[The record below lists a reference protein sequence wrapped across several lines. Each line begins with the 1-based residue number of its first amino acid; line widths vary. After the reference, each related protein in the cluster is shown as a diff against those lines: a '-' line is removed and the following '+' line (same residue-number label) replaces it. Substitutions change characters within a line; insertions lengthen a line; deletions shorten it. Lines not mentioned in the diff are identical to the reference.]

1 MLEIARNAA
10 MEILEDDPQLT
21 KTENRV
27 LATQLRK
34 MKTNTLNWGSIS

>member
-1 MLEIARNAA
+1 
-10 MEILEDDPQLT
+10 MEILEDDPQLV
-21 KTENRV
+21 KVENRV